1 MEVEESATE
10 LAAFVIL
17 VLVGLDASGCE
28 LYLQRCEVNVEVGQS
43 GATPGHGFT
52 FDVTGFTGAVQWLK
66 LIYIR

>member
-1 MEVEESATE
+1 
-10 LAAFVIL
+10 
-17 VLVGLDASGCE
+17 VGLDASGCE

-52 FDVTGFTGAVQWLK
+52 FDVAGFTGAVQWLK